1 MGTVFDC
8 LVRRHDVALVFLALA
23 QCVFSM
29 ATAMYMLAR
38 VKAMTGRLRIALL
51 MAAACVAGG
60 GVWSTHFVAMLS
72 YNSMPLA
79 NYDVARTALSA
90 GLAIVLSAAG
100 YLLCAYLPAYRLVG
114 GALCGV
120 AIGAMHYVGM
130 AALEVPANFV
140 YAPSF
145 VTASLL
151 IGVSLAAFAYL
162 VIFASTPERVWWRLP
177 LATAGGVGAVAGL
190 HFTAM
195 AGLTL
200 VPDPVRA
207 MPTGVVDPTMLG
219 IMIAAATVLIA
230 AIALMAALF
239 DAHLKHRMDGE
250 NARLRAHVI
259 ELDETRQKLEAT
271 TYALSLALE
280 TASAGSAAKSRFL
293 ATMSHELRTPLN
305 AIIGFAEVLQNMPD
319 GPLEQTRCR
328 EYAGVIRHSGLHLLS
343 MIKDVLDLTHLDSG
357 HVRLIKREIDTESL
371 ICDAIELVAMRAEMS
386 NIRVRHD
393 VAPDACTVTADAER
407 ARQVLTNLLSN
418 SVKFTPE
425 GGTIDV
431 VARAGEKGVAITVR
445 DNGIGI
451 APEHMERVLERFG
464 QADNRLQRRYEG
476 SGLGLSLSKDLV
488 ELHGGTLR
496 IESTPGRG
504 TAVTVTFPV
513 GSGSAAATSP
523 LAEAATESGTLKI
536 A

>member
-1 MGTVFDC
+1 
-8 LVRRHDVALVFLALA
+8 
-23 QCVFSM
+23 
-29 ATAMYMLAR
+29 
-38 VKAMTGRLRIALL
+38 
-51 MAAACVAGG
+51 
-60 GVWSTHFVAMLS
+60 
-72 YNSMPLA
+72 
-79 NYDVARTALSA
+79 
-90 GLAIVLSAAG
+90 
-100 YLLCAYLPAYRLVG
+100 
-114 GALCGV
+114 
-120 AIGAMHYVGM
+120 
-130 AALEVPANFV
+130 
-140 YAPSF
+140 
-145 VTASLL
+145 
-151 IGVSLAAFAYL
+151 
-162 VIFASTPERVWWRLP
+162 
-177 LATAGGVGAVAGL
+177 
-190 HFTAM
+190 
-195 AGLTL
+195 
-200 VPDPVRA
+200 
-207 MPTGVVDPTMLG
+207 
-219 IMIAAATVLIA
+219 
-230 AIALMAALF
+230 MAALF
-239 DAHLKHRMDGE
+239 DAHLKHRVDGE

-357 HVRLIKREIDTESL
+357 HVRLIKRELDTESL